1 MKRVLMM
8 AALAFLLVGLWLA
21 VSSADTTSL
30 QLAQGKT
37 CQAFNEA
44 CGTATGAGGGPT
56 ACCEPFV
63 CHNGVCKKYQE
74 VNQPCGT
81 VASPP
86 CRPGLTCQEGIC
98 K

>member
-1 MKRVLMM
+1 MM
-8 AALAFLLVGLWLA
+8 TALAFLLVGLWS
-21 VSSADTTSL
+21 VSASATDTISL
-30 QLAQGKT
+30 QSAEAKT

-74 VNQPCGT
+74 ANQPCGT
-81 VASPP
+81 PASPP
-86 CRPGLTCQEGIC
+86 CRPGLTCQGGLC